1 MTPRRSALR
10 SPRLRSHGRPE
21 DLPVAIET
29 TSGLVVERLLAA
41 GHPVVP
47 IHPNAFHAARPR
59 WGAARAKS
67 DPGDSAKLAD
77 YLRTDGHRLRRLQ
90 PPAPATRQLQLLVRT
105 RDDHVAAKVAVT
117 NQLAALLA
125 TCWPGA
131 RAIFADLASAIALDF
146 LERYPTPTTAARL
159 GEARLAAFLRRH
171 SYSRRRPARASPG
184 RAAGP
189 TAAHRRA
196 QPGPGPGRGRAHP
209 GPRRL
214 GRSGVRRGRRGP
226 GHQSLRQEHRRLPP
240 LGRRHPRSPSA

>member
-131 RAIFADLASAIALDF
+131 QAIFADLASAIALDF
-146 LERYPTPTTAARL
+146 LERYPTPAAAARL

-171 SYSRRRPARASPG
+171 SYCGRRSAADLLARL
-184 RAAGP
+184 RAA
-189 TAAHRRA
+189 
-196 QPGPGPGRGRAHP
+196 
-209 GPRRL
+209 
-214 GRSGVRRGRRGP
+214 
-226 GHQSLRQEHRRLPP
+226 P
-240 LGRRHPRSPSA
+240 LASTGLDPEVL